1 MIGSSRDRQR
11 GRKREKREREK
22 ETEKELE
29 FLSVRAPSRIP
40 LALALIKPLRSRVYS
55 TRKWREREGARDE
68 RTGKRRKTLFS
79 VVR

>member
-1 MIGSSRDRQR
+1 MAVPETDREAER
-11 GRKREKREREK
+11 ERKEREREK